1 MLWWIWVFEDFA
13 KNYKTLTKVLGIK
26 NLVLPRNCQLFKKI
40 VENCDFCQN
49 YEKAS
54 LKKAEKFKIAAAIKV
69 ERSVKN
75 FKSIKNFQNS

>member
-1 MLWWIWVFEDFA
+1 MLWRIWVFEDFA

-26 NLVLPRNCQLFKKI
+26 NLVIPGNCQLFKKI
-40 VENCDFCQN
+40 VKNCDFFQN
-49 YEKAS
+49 YENAS